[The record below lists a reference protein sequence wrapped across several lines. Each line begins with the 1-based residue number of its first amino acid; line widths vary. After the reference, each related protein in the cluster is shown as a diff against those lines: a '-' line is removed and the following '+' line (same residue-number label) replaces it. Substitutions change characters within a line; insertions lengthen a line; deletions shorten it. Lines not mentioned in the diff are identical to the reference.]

1 MSLILMS
8 AMESMHMASLLKSRP
23 VVLFVLL
30 TSQMVKLL
38 TVHVMSMLT
47 VHVMSML
54 MLDLH
59 GVCVIV

>member
-38 TVHVMSMLT
+38 TVHVMSML
-47 VHVMSML
+47 